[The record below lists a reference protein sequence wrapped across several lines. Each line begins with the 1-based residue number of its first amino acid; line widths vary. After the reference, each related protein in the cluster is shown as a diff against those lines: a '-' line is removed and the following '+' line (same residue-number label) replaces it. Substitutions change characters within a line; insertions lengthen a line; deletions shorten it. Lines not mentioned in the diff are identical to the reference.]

1 MAELERSE
9 AGAIRRAGLV
19 EAGKESRHKRE
30 YGKPGIGDPGGFR
43 YAEMARSKL
52 GGGAGGKPRDIFADR
67 KTALKQAYSQ
77 METLF
82 PADEISGHR
91 INPATGKSFSESGY
105 RKYAESMADSLLKY
119 SGGGMQQ
126 ARQQAGQL
134 PESQGYGHVTTAGGR
149 RWDVDESL
157 PSGQQITRG
166 GMARAGLDG
175 GQYEIPSV
183 NPKDFQ
189 SKFFPAAEEKR
200 VSRTR
205 TTDPRQSLQ
214 FGTPAAYKK
223 PLEAIKRSFSKPI
236 KKYTPRSYLQTFGN
250 R

>member
-1 MAELERSE
+1 MANFMDFAERAIERAGRAGERKREHAIQLSKMGSRSRMAELERSE
-9 AGAIRRAGLV
+9 AGATRRAGLV

-126 ARQQAGQL
+126 AGQQAGQL
-134 PESQGYGHVTTAGGR
+134 PESQGYGHATTAGGR

-166 GMARAGLDG
+166 GMARAGL
-175 GQYEIPSV
+175 Q
-183 NPKDFQ
+183 NNL
-189 SKFFPAAEEKR
+189 SKASA
-200 VSRTR
+200 V
-205 TTDPRQSLQ
+205 DPLLR
-214 FGTPAAYKK
+214 
-223 PLEAIKRSFSKPI
+223 RSGFRGAG
-236 KKYTPRSYLQTFGN
+236 YTGN
-250 R
+250 W